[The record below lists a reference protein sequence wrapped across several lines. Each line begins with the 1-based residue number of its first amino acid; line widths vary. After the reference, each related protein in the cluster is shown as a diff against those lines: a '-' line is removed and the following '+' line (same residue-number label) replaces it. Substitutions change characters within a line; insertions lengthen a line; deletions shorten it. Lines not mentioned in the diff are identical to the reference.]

1 MISNSF
7 TLMDTGK
14 LYRDS
19 LELLLLELGKNVD
32 ISIIDFDAF
41 SILATDSLVKS
52 SWEFLYH
59 NKVSLSHDI
68 TLPSSRVHDRPIM
81 VAIYVTSFFI
91 RELLAINK
99 CRIFLKKAYF
109 I

>member
-1 MISNSF
+1 
-7 TLMDTGK
+7 MDTGK

-19 LELLLLELGKNVD
+19 LELLLLELGKDVD

-59 NKVSLSHDI
+59 NKFSLSHDI